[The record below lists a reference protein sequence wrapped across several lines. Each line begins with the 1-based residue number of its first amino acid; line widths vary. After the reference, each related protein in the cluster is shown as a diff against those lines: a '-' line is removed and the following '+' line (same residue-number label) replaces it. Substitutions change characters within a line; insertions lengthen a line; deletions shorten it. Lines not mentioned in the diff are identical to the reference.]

1 MSFVQY
7 ETVDPESVKAL
18 GSRVSRGYY
27 MVARRYEPPVL
38 LTAET
43 SFSRIHL
50 APVVQKVDNAIHR
63 LNHYPG
69 DSASQLLNNW
79 GLA

>member
-1 MSFVQY
+1 MSFTQY

-18 GSRVSRGYY
+18 GSRVYRGYY

-50 APVVQKVDNAIHR
+50 TPVVQKVDTPIHR
-63 LNHYPG
+63 LDHYLL

>member
-1 MSFVQY
+1 MSFTHY

-18 GSRVSRGYY
+18 GSRVYRGYY
-27 MVARRYEPPVL
+27 MVAWRYEQPVL

-50 APVVQKVDNAIHR
+50 TPVVQKVDTAIHQ
-63 LNHYPG
+63 LNHYLL
-69 DSASQLLNNW
+69 DSASELLNNW